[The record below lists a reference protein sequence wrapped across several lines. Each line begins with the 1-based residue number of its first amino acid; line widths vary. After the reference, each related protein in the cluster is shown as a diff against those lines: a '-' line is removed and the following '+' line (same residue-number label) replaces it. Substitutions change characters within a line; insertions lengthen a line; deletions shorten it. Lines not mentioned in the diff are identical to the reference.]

1 MKKISF
7 FLLSFFF
14 INTGLLAELPGQEK
28 NPDWPC
34 IQVLLEELSWGS
46 IWTGPPLDERT
57 TKWKENEELRLLAIK
72 IMDRKTKEEDGITE
86 LKKFTKKNNSPEDLT
101 FLFHA
106 LFDKTNEIWKNR
118 TQKLKNFGKKQRLT
132 SEKIARK
139 LEKSKILLENPEA
152 NKEEITRLEQE
163 KLWDIRK
170 FEDRRMQSDYL
181 CEQPRFYEKRLGV
194 YSKIISEKLP

>member
-86 LKKFTKKNNSPEDLT
+86 LKKFMKKNNSPEDLT
-101 FLFHA
+101 FVFHA

-163 KLWDIRK
+163 KFWDIRK

-194 YSKIISEKLP
+194 YSNIILEKLP

>member
-72 IMDRKTKEEDGITE
+72 IMDRKTKEEDGIAE
-86 LKKFTKKNNSPEDLT
+86 LKKFMTKNNSPEDLT
-101 FLFHA
+101 LLFHS

-163 KLWDIRK
+163 KFWDIRK

>member
-86 LKKFTKKNNSPEDLT
+86 LKKFMKKNNSPEDLT

-118 TQKLKNFGKKQRLT
+118 IKKLKNFGKKQRLT
-132 SEKIARK
+132 SEKIAKK
-139 LEKSKILLENPEA
+139 LEKLKILLENPEI
-152 NKEEITRLEQE
+152 NKEEIAKLEQE
-163 KLWDIRK
+163 KLWDVRK

-194 YSKIISEKLP
+194 YASLILQYFD

>member
-14 INTGLLAELPGQEK
+14 INTGLLADLPGQEK

-86 LKKFTKKNNSPEDLT
+86 LKKFMKKNNSPEDLT

-163 KLWDIRK
+163 KFWDIRK

>member
-86 LKKFTKKNNSPEDLT
+86 LKKFMKKNNSPEDLT
-101 FLFHA
+101 FLFHS

-163 KLWDIRK
+163 KFWDIRK

>member
-86 LKKFTKKNNSPEDLT
+86 LKKFMKKNNSPEDLT

-163 KLWDIRK
+163 KFWDIRK

>member
-1 MKKISF
+1 MI
-7 FLLSFFF
+7 
-14 INTGLLAELPGQEK
+14 
-28 NPDWPC
+28 
-34 IQVLLEELSWGS
+34 
-46 IWTGPPLDERT
+46 
-57 TKWKENEELRLLAIK
+57 
-72 IMDRKTKEEDGITE
+72 
-86 LKKFTKKNNSPEDLT
+86 LT
-101 FLFHA
+101 YICYICYAWLICFVFHA

-163 KLWDIRK
+163 KFWDIRK

>member
-86 LKKFTKKNNSPEDLT
+86 LKKFMKKNNSPEDLT

-118 TQKLKNFGKKQRLT
+118 TQKLKNFGKKQRQT
-132 SEKIARK
+132 SEKIAKK

-163 KLWDIRK
+163 KFWDIRK

>member
-46 IWTGPPLDERT
+46 IWTGPPFDERT

-86 LKKFTKKNNSPEDLT
+86 LKKFMKKNNSPEDLT

-163 KLWDIRK
+163 KFWDIRK

>member
-86 LKKFTKKNNSPEDLT
+86 LKKFMKKNNSPEDLT

-163 KLWDIRK
+163 KFWDIRK

-194 YSKIISEKLP
+194 YSKIISEKLL

>member
-132 SEKIARK
+132 SEKIAKK

-163 KLWDIRK
+163 KFWDIRK

>member
-86 LKKFTKKNNSPEDLT
+86 LKKFMKKNNSPEDLT

-118 TQKLKNFGKKQRLT
+118 IKKLKNFGKKQRLT
-132 SEKIARK
+132 SEKIAKK
-139 LEKSKILLENPEA
+139 LEKLKILLENPEI
-152 NKEEITRLEQE
+152 NKEEIVKLEQE
-163 KLWDIRK
+163 KLWDVRK

-194 YSKIISEKLP
+194 YASLILQYFD

>member
-86 LKKFTKKNNSPEDLT
+86 LKKFMKKNNSPEGLT
-101 FLFHA
+101 FVFHA

-163 KLWDIRK
+163 KFWDIRK

>member
-86 LKKFTKKNNSPEDLT
+86 LKKFMKKNNSPEDLT

-152 NKEEITRLEQE
+152 NKEETTRLEQE
-163 KLWDIRK
+163 KFWDIRK